1 MAGVWLRVVIGSSR
15 QPPLPVSLEF
25 LLPRVSS
32 GAHLGALR
40 RGSAS
45 VSWPAL
51 RLPAVKLFL
60 EARDYVGCF
69 FSVSSYVFQVI
80 GKEFA
85 ALSPC
90 CSRLSRSAWHRGQ
103 EDGRCSSLEK
113 GAWNPRCASGQAC
126 GQCSR
131 HLCCNAGGAPGER
144 FASARWSSLVGQGSA
159 QLDVVGGGAFG
170 SVLLRWQVCFQL
182 RNSVLY

>member
-1 MAGVWLRVVIGSSR
+1 MAGVWLHVVIVSSR
-15 QPPLPVSLEF
+15 HTPLPVSLEF

-69 FSVSSYVFQVI
+69 FAVSSYVFQVI

-90 CSRLSRSAWHRGQ
+90 CSRLGRSAWHQ
-103 EDGRCSSLEK
+103 GREVL
-113 GAWNPRCASGQAC
+113 
-126 GQCSR
+126 
-131 HLCCNAGGAPGER
+131 LLGER
-144 FASARWSSLVGQGSA
+144 SLKPEVCVGAGLWA
-159 QLDVVGGGAFG
+159 VLEA
-170 SVLLRWQVCFQL
+170 SVL
-182 RNSVLY
+182 

>member
-1 MAGVWLRVVIGSSR
+1 MAGAWLRVVIVRSR
-15 QPPLPVSLEF
+15 QPPLPVSLEL

-45 VSWPAL
+45 VSWPVP
-51 RLPAVKLFL
+51 RPPAVKLLL

-69 FSVSSYVFQVI
+69 FSLSSYVFQVI

-90 CSRLSRSAWHRGQ
+90 WAARRGT

-131 HLCCNAGGAPGER
+131 HLCCNARGAPGER

-159 QLDVVGGGAFG
+159 QLDAVGGGAFG
-170 SVLLRWQVCFQL
+170 SVLLRWQVCFRL
-182 RNSVLY
+182 RNIVLY